1 MSAWVAKSSDGP
13 VVYGIVLAPGAS
25 VDGKT
30 ITADAVEKAAHA
42 WMADAS
48 SVAKSAS
55 GGRVVSSMCAMT
67 DMKMFD
73 EQGQTHA
80 VAKGAWVVGV
90 KTDDASLLRQAR
102 SGELSFQPMLTAD
115 ASVGTAISAR
125 IRKEEAPPMTDQTAY
140 EAIKKAAAAER
151 REGETIEQA
160 TSRVASQRPDLFRN
174 YRESESPAPIQKS
187 STQATAE
194 RRIEEAVR
202 KEMGIDPSLTK
213 EQALVRV
220 TEGKE
225 GRKLMAEYR
234 DGREATLKAANA
246 VPVDVDLAKVEA
258 HRWLRSEIVRVMD
271 EKHIGEPEASVMVV
285 KSEEGQK
292 RYQVMLGVT
301 APVKPEV
308 TVSKADVPFERIR
321 AIARTMLS
329 DGKVKTLAQ
338 GVAKAAS
345 ENPDLYREYR
355 EAMDAEAQARAQQS
369 ASREPSQSQAPIGKA
384 EPYHAIEALA
394 EGIRKSDPTLT
405 RETAIIKAAES
416 RPDLYRLYRAAK
428 DAEMAAQRS

>member
-1 MSAWVAKSSDGP
+1 MSAAAWVAKTADDSP
-13 VVYGIVLAPGAS
+13 VIYGIALSPGVV
-25 VDGKT
+25 VDGKN
-30 ITADAVEKAAHA
+30 ISAADVEKAAHA
-42 WMADAS
+42 WMLDAS

-67 DMKMFD
+67 DMSMVD

-102 SGELSFQPMLTAD
+102 SGELSFQPMFTPD
-115 ASVGTAISAR
+115 ASVGTAISAQ
-125 IRKEEAPPMTDQTAY
+125 IRKEEAPPMSNAY
-140 EAIKKAAAAER
+140 EDIRKAAAADQ

-160 TSRVASQRPDLFRN
+160 TTRVASQRPDLFRN
-174 YRESESPAPIQKS
+174 YRDAESPAPIAKS
-187 STQATAE
+187 ATQATAE

-213 EQALVRV
+213 EAALVRV

-246 VPVDVDLAKVEA
+246 IPVDVDRAKVEA
-258 HRWLRSEIVRVMD
+258 HRWLRNEIARVMD
-271 EKHIGEPEASVMVV
+271 EKHIGEPQATDIVV

-292 RYQVMLGVT
+292 PYQVMLGVV

-321 AIARTMLS
+321 AIAKTMLS
-329 DGKVKTLAQ
+329 AGTVKTLAQ

-355 EAMDAEAQARAQQS
+355 EAMDAEAKARAQMS
-369 ASREPSQSQAPIGKA
+369 APREPSGATRHSTPQPITKSDA
-384 EPYHAIEALA
+384 YLAIERMA
-394 EGIRKSDPTLT
+394 EGLIKSDPTLSH
-405 RETAIIKAAES
+405 EMAIVKAAES
-416 RPDLYRLYRAAK
+416 RPDLYAEYR
-428 DAEMAAQRS
+428 MQQRG